1 VVTVKSELVD
11 GETDYE
17 FIEKCFANAVM
28 EVIRMSAGLDVCEH
42 KENVEQDRTRTGLI
56 SGMML
61 LCGEKNAV
69 LSITMTK
76 AVASTLVAYMTGI
89 LPEDIE
95 EEDLCDGAAELANMI
110 AGRAKVDLVGTEYHF
125 GITPPF
131 SIEGEDY
138 SIVYKNK
145 MQRIYKKFASDDI
158 EIFLQVAYI

>member
-1 VVTVKSELVD
+1 VVTVKSKLIN
-11 GETDYE
+11 GKTDYE
-17 FIEKCFANAVM
+17 CMEKCFANAVM
-28 EVIRMSAGLDVCEH
+28 EVIRMSAGLDVYED
-42 KENVEQDRTRTGLI
+42 KENVEQNRIHTGLI

-76 AVASTLVAYMTGI
+76 DVASTLVAYMTGT

-95 EEDLCDGAAELANMI
+95 GEDLCDGAAELANMI
-110 AGRAKVDLVGTEYHF
+110 AGRAKADLVGTEYHF
-125 GITPPF
+125 SITPPF

-138 SIVYKNK
+138 SMVYKSK
-145 MQRIYKKFASDDI
+145 MPKIYKKFASDNI